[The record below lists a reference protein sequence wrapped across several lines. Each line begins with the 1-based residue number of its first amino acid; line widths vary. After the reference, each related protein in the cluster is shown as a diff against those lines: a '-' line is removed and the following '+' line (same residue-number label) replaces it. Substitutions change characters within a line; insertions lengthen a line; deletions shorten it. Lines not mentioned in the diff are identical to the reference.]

1 MLFENSCNID
11 NKLMRQLDSKRF
23 KNSKLVFIA
32 KPLPNEL
39 LTSWLARMAVAH
51 KIYPKTFLSLF
62 FGLQFHVADRD
73 YDFHCG
79 NELITTISNKTGI
92 PAKDIESMTLQTLNG
107 YLFREYDSLS
117 PPMQIRSISK
127 KQNPHGLMY
136 CPKCLASDKTPYWR
150 KEWRLRHHNACVK
163 HKYLLLD
170 RCPQCG
176 SQINLL
182 QLTMDGPIVFCGKC
196 GFDLRAAKAKLLYKE
211 KRLGLEAIEYFDA
224 IANNGEVAVD
234 GMQVHSAMFFDVLH
248 RFEKL
253 LDRGQNL
260 KLADYPLLDEYKKLK
275 RVMRSE
281 NTSSHVYLAFLKT
294 SMTHFIFSDFPNK
307 FIAFLAD
314 NKLKHIDFFK
324 DMSYTPLWYINIL
337 NKYLPRYNFFKKQI
351 TNQEIDDAVLM
362 LQKLGLRVTK
372 KSIAKLIGCDV
383 DNKIIINEFSKY
395 LLGTIDLIDNFLSA
409 VHFQKA

>member
-32 KPLPNEL
+32 KPLPSEM
-39 LTSWLARMAVAH
+39 LTSWLARMSVAH

-73 YDFHCG
+73 YDFHCSD
-79 NELITTISNKTGI
+79 ELITTISNKTGMS
-92 PAKDIESMTLQTLNG
+92 AKDIESMTLQTLNG
-107 YLFREYDSLS
+107 YLFKEYDSLS

-136 CPKCLASDKTPYWR
+136 CPKCLDSDKTPYWR
-150 KEWRLRHHNACVK
+150 KEWRLRHHNACIR
-163 HKYLLLD
+163 HKCLLLD
-170 RCPQCG
+170 RCQQCG

-196 GFDLRAAKAKLLYKE
+196 GFDLRTAKAKLLYKE

-224 IANNGEVAVD
+224 IANNGEAVVD
-234 GMQVHSAMFFDVLH
+234 GIQVHSAMFFDVLR

-260 KLADYPLLDEYKKLK
+260 KLAGYPLLDEYKKLK
-275 RVMRSE
+275 RLMKSDS
-281 NTSSHVYLAFLKT
+281 TSGHIYLAFLKT
-294 SMTHFIFSDFPNK
+294 SMTHFIFGDFPNK
-307 FIAFLAD
+307 FISFLTN

-324 DMSYTPLWYINIL
+324 DISYAPLWYVQTMNRH
-337 NKYLPRYNFFKKQI
+337 LPKHNFFKKDFSTEEVEKAIASLTGVGKKI
-351 TNQEIDDAVLM
+351 TKISLSKI
-362 LQKLGLRVTK
+362 L
-372 KSIAKLIGCDV
+372 GCDV
-383 DNKIIINEFSKY
+383 ENKNL
-395 LLGTIDLIDNFLSA
+395 LLGLYNYM
-409 VHFQKA
+409 QKAARTSMP